1 MFLPAIAESSSKEEE
16 GTAAAG
22 VAVAAG
28 DADMAGDDPS
38 CMYTVDDPYKG
49 KVAAPTAGSCSKP
62 AHKERAEEATAGSSD
77 NADPASQV
85 CPTGGQSSVL
95 DKGTGVVAPDAAL
108 SEIHVRTVEA
118 SKKSSPTLDAAGIRQ
133 AEGIPTLSQGT
144 PTASPIS
151 QGIPTPG
158 GLETGAAVGQLMPG
172 RLGTAL
178 EAAISSHEG
187 VMQAGLPYPKFGVA
201 KSQGK
206 RPYMEDRYEVVPLA
220 GLDGPAFMYAVSA
233 DQHKSATAVS
243 RIQPHRQQYPKLSSA
258 ACS

>member
-16 GTAAAG
+16 GTAAGG

-28 DADMAGDDPS
+28 DADMAGVDPS

-49 KVAAPTAGSCSKP
+49 KVAAPAAGSCSKP
-62 AHKERAEEATAGSSD
+62 AHKERAEEATAGSSG

-133 AEGIPTLSQGT
+133 AEGIPTKIPVIQGIPTLTQGT

-233 DQHKSATAVS
+233 D
-243 RIQPHRQQYPKLSSA
+243 
-258 ACS
+258 